1 MTIRIVLFD
10 LDGTLLD
17 TNELIIESFQY
28 TSQKYFKREMPRERI
43 IKSFGEILQK
53 TMEQEFGAYAEEA
66 LKTYR
71 DYQREKFY
79 EYITIHSGVRES
91 LQKLQEKG
99 YRMGVV
105 TSRLKRSALDGLK
118 HFDIYRYFE
127 CVISADD
134 TDRHKPDP
142 KPVFMALEKMGGK
155 PEEAV
160 LIGDSPFDILCGKNA
175 GILSV
180 AAGWSAL
187 PRELYMQHE
196 PDYVVESMEEFVALL
211 ERLNGQGGEKCF

>member
-28 TSQKYFKREMPRERI
+28 TSQNILKERCRVSESSRAL
-43 IKSFGEILQK
+43 KFCR

-79 EYITIHSGVRES
+79 EYITIHSGVRRAF
-91 LQKLQEKG
+91 KNLQEKG

-142 KPVFMALEKMGGK
+142 KPVFMALEKMG
-155 PEEAV
+155 
-160 LIGDSPFDILCGKNA
+160 
-175 GILSV
+175 
-180 AAGWSAL
+180 
-187 PRELYMQHE
+187 RETGRGCI
-196 PDYVVESMEEFVALL
+196 D
-211 ERLNGQGGEKCF
+211 RGQSL